1 MDRVVG
7 DVAILDDGTCWRLPR
22 SKRDLIWRCTW
33 AQDTITK
40 EDFLVIASYLSGY
53 QYMVEEM
60 TQKNRNTTCEKIK
73 KLMKEI
79 DSGYKEN
86 DSQ

>member
-1 MDRVVG
+1 MDKVIG
-7 DVAILDDGTCWRLPR
+7 DVAVLDDGTCWRFPR

-33 AQDTITK
+33 AQETITK

-60 TQKNRNTTCEKIK
+60 TQKKRNDTCEKIK
-73 KLMKEI
+73 NLMKEV
-79 DSGYKEN
+79 DSGN
-86 DSQ
+86 TQADS

>member
-1 MDRVVG
+1 MDKVVG
-7 DVAILDDGTCWRLPR
+7 DVAVLGDGTCWRLPR

-33 AQDTITK
+33 AQETITK

-60 TQKNRNTTCEKIK
+60 TQKKRNDTCEKIK
-73 KLMKEI
+73 KLMKEV
-79 DSGYKEN
+79 DSGN
-86 DSQ
+86 TQADS

>member
-7 DVAILDDGTCWRLPR
+7 DVAVLDDGTCWRLPR

-33 AQDTITK
+33 AQETITR

-60 TQKNRNTTCEKIK
+60 TQKDRNATCKKIK
-73 KLMKEI
+73 KLMKGV
-79 DSGYKEN
+79 DSEFIHR
-86 DSQ
+86 SS